1 MAIVETIRDS
11 QAELAT
17 REDLLATRRELK
29 AEIVK
34 QGLEL
39 RNEFHT
45 AISALRDEFRGE
57 LHSEIGGL
65 RKEMQEQ
72 LSTLL
77 WRILLGVGVIVSVVG
92 GIVGI
97 VFTLVGGK

>member
-39 RNEFHT
+39 RNE
-45 AISALRDEFRGE
+45 
-57 LHSEIGGL
+57 LHSEISGL
-65 RKEMQEQ
+65 RKEMQGQ

-92 GIVGI
+92 S
-97 VFTLVGGK
+97 VFTLVGGR